1 MSTAGK
7 IKNNAPGRSIL
18 GYSLDKNNKKISDE
32 QIKEYIIQIIED
44 EGYAY
49 GYLKITYALRRN
61 FHLLINKKKVY
72 RLCKEL
78 NLLKP
83 QRKIRTKHPRRI
95 AKNRVVTG
103 SNQLWQTDLK
113 YGYVAG
119 EDRFFYILSI
129 IDVAD
134 RSIIA
139 FHMGLRCTAE
149 DAVTTLK
156 TALLKRQLYDANS
169 MPILR
174 SDNGPQ
180 YISHMFGDGCQ
191 ELGIEHERIP
201 YKTPN
206 MNAYIESYH
215 SILESECLGIS
226 EFENYAAAYKEVH
239 DFVKR
244 YNSRRIHSGTKYMP
258 PNEYFKYLQIS
269 NEQLQITL

>member
-1 MSTAGK
+1 MSTIGRIRGK
-7 IKNNAPGRSIL
+7 APGRSIP
-18 GYSLDKNNKKISDE
+18 GYSLNKNNKKVSDE

-49 GYLKITYALRRN
+49 GYLKITHALRRN

-78 NLLKP
+78 NLLKS
-83 QRKIRTKHPRRI
+83 QRKIKTKHPRRI
-95 AKNRVVTG
+95 ARNRVVTG
-103 SNQLWQTDLK
+103 SNQLWQTDVK

-119 EDRFFYILSI
+119 EGRFFYILSI

-139 FHMGLRCTAE
+139 FHMGLRCTSE

-156 TALLKRQLYDANS
+156 KRQLYNTDS
-169 MPILR
+169 IPILR

-180 YISHMFGDGCQ
+180 YISHIFGDACKK
-191 ELGIEHERIP
+191 LGVEHERIP

-215 SILESECLGIS
+215 SILEDECLGIT
-226 EFENYAAAYKEVH
+226 EFESYASAYKEVH
-239 DFVKR
+239 EFVRR
-244 YNSRRIHSGTKYMP
+244 YNTKRIHSGAKYMP
-258 PNEYFKYLQIS
+258 PSEYFQYLQVS
-269 NEQLQITL
+269 NEKLSISL